1 MVKRESFTVAVVT
14 DDASEENQE
23 ALSDSRAD
31 DVLVMPI
38 PLRQRL
44 LILCSMIVSEM
55 NNEKM
60 VITLKGRLD
69 TKSAPKLETLIKTTL
84 DEVNELCFDMNKLE
98 YISSAGLRVLLSA
111 QKIMDKRGRMSVTGC
126 NDDIMEILDIT
137 GFSDILTIE

>member
-1 MVKRESFTVAVVT
+1 MEMVKRESFTVAVVT

-23 ALSDSRAD
+23 ALSDSGAD

-111 QKIMDKRGRMSVTGC
+111 QKIMDKRGENVRYR
-126 NDDIMEILDIT
+126 L
-137 GFSDILTIE
+137 